1 MNEIKIFIDEQDTLW
16 RILITAPVLYFAII
30 GFVRLVG
37 KRATS
42 QMNNFDWIVTVAL
55 GSLMASGI
63 LLKDVSILESLFAI
77 GLLLGLQYVL
87 TFFAVRSSFV
97 DDAIKA
103 QPRLLVE
110 NGKLITEAMRRER
123 VTEQEILAALREE
136 GLRSIH
142 DAKWVILE
150 SDASFSI
157 IPHAEEKASD
167 RSALKTVDGIPAQ

>member
-1 MNEIKIFIDEQDTLW
+1 MNEIKLFIDDQDTLW
-16 RILITAPVLYFAII
+16 RILVTAPILYFAII

-77 GLLLGLQYVL
+77 GLLLALQYCL
-87 TFFAVRSSFV
+87 TFFAVRSDTV
-97 DDAIKA
+97 DNAIKA

-110 NGKLITEAMRRER
+110 NGKLMSEAMRRER
-123 VTEQEILAALREE
+123 VTEQEVLAALREE

-157 IPHAEEKASD
+157 IPRTEVKAAD
-167 RSALKTVDGIPAQ
+167 RSALKTVDGIPAR